1 MRRPLIFLTGI
12 LYLAAIGTARAVV
25 VATGDGTQNTTA
37 PSDDFGF
44 ANVGRV
50 YNTAD
55 GFYNSG
61 VYLGNGWVLTA
72 YHVVRN
78 TSLTGFQFN
87 DVVFHDPVLGDV
99 TFAVNPA
106 TAVRLQN
113 SDSSFTDLAL
123 FQLTTAPTFLSAI
136 PIATSLPSNG
146 STVTMAGNGVNR
158 QSGLTSWN
166 VNGSNVWTETTPPG
180 TFSGYKETQ
189 GSQTL
194 RWGTNTIDSQNT
206 TVSLT
211 IGTSTVNVTAF
222 TTDFDNTTDQAQA
235 AAGDSGGGVFYKNGS
250 TWELAGIIDATA
262 AFTNQPDFTAV
273 FGDETF
279 SASLPTYEAQIAAI
293 IPEPG
298 SLSLGVVGLASL
310 VGFWR
315 KRKG

>member
-1 MRRPLIFLTGI
+1 MRRPLILTGI
-12 LYLAAIGTARAVV
+12 LCLATVGMAHAVV

-37 PSDDFGF
+37 PADDFGF

-50 YNTAD
+50 FNTAD

-78 TSLTGFQFN
+78 TSLSGFQFS
-87 DVVFHDPVLGDV
+87 DVVFHDPILGDV

-123 FQLTTAPTFLSAI
+123 FQLTTVPTFLSAI

-194 RWGTNTIDSQNT
+194 RWGTNTIDSQNST
-206 TVSLT
+206 INAGFGNLTVL
-211 IGTSTVNVTAF
+211 

-262 AFTNQPDFTAV
+262 SFNGQPDFTAV

-279 SASLPTYEAQIAAI
+279 AASLPTYEAQIEAT

-298 SLSLGVVGLASL
+298 SLSLDVVGLASL

>member
-1 MRRPLIFLTGI
+1 MRRPFI
-12 LYLAAIGTARAVV
+12 LSGVLCLATIGMAHAVV

-50 YNTAD
+50 FNTAD

-78 TSLTGFQFN
+78 ASLSGFQFG
-87 DVVFHDPVLGDV
+87 DVVFHDPILGDT
-99 TFAVNPA
+99 TFAANPA

-113 SDSSFTDLAL
+113 SDSTFTDLAL
-123 FQLTTAPTFLSAI
+123 FQLSTVPTFLSAI

-146 STVTMAGNGVNR
+146 STVTMAGDGVNR
-158 QSGLTSWN
+158 QSGLTYWN
-166 VNGSNVWTETTPPG
+166 IDSSNVWSETGPPPPPRDA
-180 TFSGYKETQ
+180 SGYKETQ

-194 RWGTNTIDSQNT
+194 RWGTNTIDSQNST
-206 TVSLT
+206 INAGFGNLTVL
-211 IGTSTVNVTAF
+211 
-222 TTDFDNTTDQAQA
+222 TTDFDNTTNQAQG

-250 TWELAGIIDATA
+250 TWELVGIMDATA
-262 AFTNQPDFTAV
+262 SFTGQPDFTAV

-279 SASLPTYEAQIAAI
+279 AASLPAYRAQITAT

-298 SLSLGVVGLASL
+298 SVGLGLAGMAVL
-310 VGFWR
+310 GCRRRR
-315 KRKG
+315 KN

>member
-1 MRRPLIFLTGI
+1 MRRPLILTGI
-12 LYLAAIGTARAVV
+12 LCLAAIGTARAVV

-123 FQLTTAPTFLSAI
+123 FQLTAAPTFLSAI

-158 QSGLTSWN
+158 QPGLTSWN

-206 TVSLT
+206 TINAGFGNLT
-211 IGTSTVNVTAF
+211 VL

-250 TWELAGIIDATA
+250 TWELAGILDATA
-262 AFTNQPDFTAV
+262 SFNGQPDFTAV
-273 FGDETF
+273 FGDETVA
-279 SASLPTYEAQIAAI
+279 ASLPAYRAQIEAR

-298 SLSLGVVGLASL
+298 SLSLGAIGLASL
-310 VGFWR
+310 GGFWR